1 MMLMNE
7 QNRTS
12 FLSEI
17 ARQLGREVRH
27 VPVEGSNPVNQYPQT
42 RLTDKTQD
50 QLCQEF
56 LEFASTQ
63 KVTCVLSRPES
74 LIADVIALC
83 ERYGSS
89 PVVVSGDQRLKEL
102 GITPAL
108 KEQFDAYEWDPSNGE
123 DNIHMAEKAKVGL
136 VYAEAGL
143 TESGG
148 VVLFS
153 APERGRSVSLLPET
167 SVFVLRKS
175 TILPRVAQM
184 AQRLHQMAQAGE
196 RMPSCINL
204 IGGPSSTADI
214 ELIKVFGVHGPV
226 HAAYVVLEDC

>member
-1 MMLMNE
+1 MLMNQ
-7 QNRTS
+7 QNRTA
-12 FLSEI
+12 FLDEI
-17 ARQLGREVRH
+17 ARQLGREVRKT
-27 VPVEGSNPVNQYPQT
+27 PSESKPPVNDYPQT
-42 RLTDKTQD
+42 RLTDKIQD
-50 QLCQEF
+50 ELCLEF
-56 LEFASTQ
+56 MEFASTQ
-63 KVTCVLSRPES
+63 KVKCVLSRPEGLIGDLMS
-74 LIADVIALC
+74 LCDD
-83 ERYGSS
+83 YGSA
-89 PVVVSGDQRLKEL
+89 PVIISGDPRLADL
-102 GITPAL
+102 GITAAL
-108 KEQFDAYEWDPSNGE
+108 KEQFDAWVWDPNKGDE
-123 DNIHMAEKAKVGL
+123 NIHMAEKAKVGIA
-136 VYAEAGL
+136 YAEAGL

-167 SVFVLRKS
+167 SIFVLRKS

-184 AQRLHQMAQAGE
+184 AQHLHHMAQAGE

>member
-1 MMLMNE
+1 MLMNE
-7 QNRTS
+7 QNRSS
-12 FLSEI
+12 FLDEI

-27 VPVEGSNPVNQYPQT
+27 EPQADAAPVNDYAQT
-42 RLTDKTQD
+42 RLTDKSQD
-50 QLCQEF
+50 ELCQAF
-56 LEFASTQ
+56 MEFASTQ
-63 KVTCVLSRPES
+63 KVKCVLSRPEGRIGD
-74 LIADVIALC
+74 LVALC
-83 ERYGSS
+83 DEYGGA
-89 PVVVSGDQRLKEL
+89 PVVISGDARLKEL
-102 GITPAL
+102 GITDAL
-108 KEQFDAYEWDPSNGE
+108 KESYQAYEWDPANGE
-123 DNIHMAEKAKVGL
+123 ENIHMAEKAKIGIA
-136 VYAEAGL
+136 YAEAGL

-184 AQRLHQMAQAGE
+184 AQRLHKMALAGE

>member
-1 MMLMNE
+1 MLMNE
-7 QNRTS
+7 QNRSS
-12 FLSEI
+12 FLDEI
-17 ARQLGREVRH
+17 ARQLGREVRRE
-27 VPVEGSNPVNQYPQT
+27 PQADSAPVNDYAQT
-42 RLTDKTQD
+42 RLTDKSQD
-50 QLCQEF
+50 ELCQAF
-56 LEFASTQ
+56 MEFASTQ
-63 KVTCVLSRPES
+63 KVKCVLSRPEG
-74 LIADVIALC
+74 LIGDLLALC
-83 ERYGSS
+83 DEYGGA
-89 PVVVSGDQRLKEL
+89 PVAVSGDARLKEL
-102 GITPAL
+102 GITDAL
-108 KEQFDAYEWDPSNGE
+108 KESYQAYEWDPANGE
-123 DNIHMAEKAKVGL
+123 ENIHMAEKAKIGI

-175 TILPRVAQM
+175 SILPRVAQM
-184 AQRLHQMAQAGE
+184 AQRLHKMALAGE

>member
-1 MMLMNE
+1 MLINQ
-7 QNRTS
+7 QNRDT

-17 ARQLGREVRH
+17 AAQLGRAVRH
-27 VPVEGSNPVNQYPQT
+27 QPVVADKPVNDYAQT
-42 RLTDKTQD
+42 RLSDKTQD
-50 QLCQEF
+50 ELCKEF
-56 LEFASTQ
+56 TEFAETQ
-63 KVTCVLSRPES
+63 KVKCVVSRPEN
-74 LIADVIALC
+74 LIADVITLC
-83 ERYGSS
+83 KEYGST
-89 PVVVSGDQRLKEL
+89 PVVISGDQRLKDL
-102 GITPAL
+102 GITAAL
-108 KEQFDAYEWDPSNGE
+108 KQQFDAYEWEPNNGDE
-123 DNIHMAEKAKVGL
+123 NIHQAEKAKIGL
-136 VYAEAGL
+136 VFAEAGL

-167 SVFVLRKS
+167 SIFVLRKS
-175 TILPRVAQM
+175 DILPRVAQM
-184 AQRLHQMAQAGE
+184 AQRLHKMAEAGE

>member
-1 MMLMNE
+1 MLMNE

-12 FLSEI
+12 FLNEI
-17 ARQLGREVRH
+17 ASQLGREMRK
-27 VPVEGSNPVNQYPQT
+27 VPAADSKPVNSYPQT
-42 RLTDKTQD
+42 RLTEKSLDE
-50 QLCQEF
+50 LCQEF
-56 LEFASTQ
+56 LDFASTQ
-63 KVTCVLSRPES
+63 KVKCVISRPET
-74 LIADVIALC
+74 LLTDIIALC
-83 ERYGSS
+83 EDYGGA
-89 PVVVSGDQRLKEL
+89 PVVTSGDQRLKEL
-102 GITPAL
+102 GVNQAL
-108 KEQFDAYEWDPSNGE
+108 KEQYDAYEWDPAQGKH
-123 DNIHMAEKAKVGL
+123 NILMAEKAKVGI

-167 SVFVLRKS
+167 SIFILRKS
-175 TILPRVAQM
+175 TILPRVAQI
-184 AQRLHQMAQAGE
+184 AQRLHQMAEAGE

-214 ELIKVFGVHGPV
+214 ELIIVFGVHGPV

>member
-1 MMLMNE
+1 MLMNE
-7 QNRTS
+7 QNRSS
-12 FLSEI
+12 FLDEI
-17 ARQLGREVRH
+17 ARQLGREVRRE
-27 VPVEGSNPVNQYPQT
+27 PQAEAAPVNDYAQT
-42 RLTDKTQD
+42 RLTDKSQD
-50 QLCQEF
+50 ELCQAF
-56 LEFASTQ
+56 MEFASTQ
-63 KVTCVLSRPES
+63 KVKCVLSRPEG
-74 LIADVIALC
+74 LIGDLIALC
-83 ERYGSS
+83 DEYGGA
-89 PVVVSGDQRLKEL
+89 PVVVSGDARLKEL
-102 GITPAL
+102 GITDAL
-108 KEQFDAYEWDPSNGE
+108 KESYQAYEWDPANGDE
-123 DNIHMAEKAKVGL
+123 NIHMAEKAKIGI

-184 AQRLHQMAQAGE
+184 AQRLHKMALAGE

>member
-1 MMLMNE
+1 MMLIDE
-7 QNRTS
+7 KNRST

-17 ARQLGREVRH
+17 ANQLGRSVRLK
-27 VPVEGSNPVNQYPQT
+27 PNAESKPVNNYPQT

-50 QLCQEF
+50 ELCQAF
-56 LEFASTQ
+56 LEFAATQ
-63 KVTCVLSRPES
+63 KVDCVLSKPES
-74 LIADVIALC
+74 LINDIIVLC
-83 ERYGSS
+83 ENYGSS
-89 PVVVSGDQRLKEL
+89 PIVISGDARLKEL
-102 GITPAL
+102 GITSAL
-108 KEQFDAYEWDPSNGE
+108 KHQFDAYEWDPTNSE
-123 DNIHMAEKAKVGL
+123 DNIHQAEKAKIGL
-136 VYAEAGL
+136 VFAEAGL

-167 SVFVLRKS
+167 SIFVLRKS
-175 TILPRVAQM
+175 TILPRVAQI
-184 AQRLHQMAQAGE
+184 AQRLHKMAEAGE
-196 RMPSCINL
+196 PMPSCINL

>member
-1 MMLMNE
+1 MLMNE
-7 QNRTS
+7 QNRSS
-12 FLSEI
+12 FLDEI

-27 VPVEGSNPVNQYPQT
+27 EPQADAAPVNDYAQT
-42 RLTDKTQD
+42 RLTDKSQD
-50 QLCQEF
+50 ELCQAF
-56 LEFASTQ
+56 MEFASTQ
-63 KVTCVLSRPES
+63 KVKCVLSRPEG
-74 LIADVIALC
+74 LIGDLVALC
-83 ERYGSS
+83 DEYGGA
-89 PVVVSGDQRLKEL
+89 PVVVSGDARLKEL
-102 GITPAL
+102 GIIDAL
-108 KEQFDAYEWDPSNGE
+108 KESYQAYEWDPANGDE
-123 DNIHMAEKAKVGL
+123 NIHMAEKAKIGI

-184 AQRLHQMAQAGE
+184 AQRLHKMALAGE

>member
-1 MMLMNE
+1 MLMNE
-7 QNRTS
+7 QNRSS

-17 ARQLGREVRH
+17 ARQLGRDVRRE
-27 VPVEGSNPVNQYPQT
+27 PQADAAPINDYAQT
-42 RLTDKTQD
+42 RLTDKSQD
-50 QLCQEF
+50 ELCQAF
-56 LEFASTQ
+56 MEFASTQ
-63 KVTCVLSRPES
+63 KVKCVLSRPDG
-74 LIADVIALC
+74 LIGDLIALC
-83 ERYGSS
+83 DEYGGA
-89 PVVVSGDQRLKEL
+89 PVVVSGDARLKEL
-102 GITPAL
+102 GITDAL
-108 KEQFDAYEWDPSNGE
+108 KESYQAYEWDPANGAE
-123 DNIHMAEKAKVGL
+123 NIHMAEKAKVGI

-175 TILPRVAQM
+175 SILPRVAQM
-184 AQRLHQMAQAGE
+184 AQRLHKMALAGE